1 MSVDKLTRKPLQ
13 FMGQLKSDLR
23 SNAHEPF
30 DGAEAGILKPNLFL
44 PQILETRRVS
54 FCILLEVCDRMK
66 KVKL

>member
-1 MSVDKLTRKPLQ
+1 
-13 FMGQLKSDLR
+13 MGQLKSDLG

-44 PQILETRRVS
+44 PQILESRRVS